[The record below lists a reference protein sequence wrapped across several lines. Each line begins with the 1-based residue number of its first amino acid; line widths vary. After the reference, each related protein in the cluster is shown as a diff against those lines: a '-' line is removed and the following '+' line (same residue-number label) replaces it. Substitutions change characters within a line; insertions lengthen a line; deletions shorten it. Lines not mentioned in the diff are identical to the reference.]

1 MDCGGS
7 VLETV
12 TIIQMGTE
20 EGVDKGWD
28 SRNRKEG
35 IDLKTTKE
43 EKVSTPKA
51 LMLLHTVLSETAHN
65 TTGHNT
71 THTS

>member
-35 IDLKTTKE
+35 VDLKTTKE
-43 EKVSTPKA
+43 EKVSR
-51 LMLLHTVLSETAHN
+51 MW
-65 TTGHNT
+65 
-71 THTS
+71 